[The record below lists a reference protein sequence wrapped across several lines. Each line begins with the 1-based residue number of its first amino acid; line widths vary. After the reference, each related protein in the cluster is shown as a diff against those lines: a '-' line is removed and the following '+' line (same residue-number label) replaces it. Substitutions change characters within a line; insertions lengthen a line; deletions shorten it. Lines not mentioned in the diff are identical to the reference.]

1 MATALSNSLL
11 LSKTTSLHFSSG
23 SCLNSIE
30 QSVCPTKVCFNRR
43 HARNPS
49 TSRSSFAIQ
58 AQYSL
63 YNGSNDGRSS
73 SAGIFVGGFVLG
85 GLVVGA
91 LGCVFAP
98 EISKALAG
106 ADRKDL
112 MRKLPKFLYDEEKV
126 LEKQRKILAEKIEQL
141 NSAID
146 DISAQLRS
154 EDNPNGAA
162 VNTDEVESA
171 V

>member
-1 MATALSNSLL
+1 MIGISLALVDIAGALMA
-11 LSKTTSLHFSSG
+11 FDSG
-23 SCLNSIE
+23 CSCLNSIE

-58 AQYSL
+58 AQYSD
-63 YNGSNDGRSS
+63 DGRSS

>member
-1 MATALSNSLL
+1 MATPLSNSLL
-11 LSKTTSLHFSSG
+11 LSKTTSLHLSSG
-23 SCLNSIE
+23 SCLKSIE

-58 AQYSL
+58 SQYSD
-63 YNGSNDGRSS
+63 DGRSS

-98 EISKALAG
+98 QISKALAG